1 MVVKR
6 KSKPESRGLRS
17 FSAGFVVPVLIALS
31 LGVSSAYAVSPTPT
45 GYGANI
51 DSAQPSIKVAVVP
64 NMPAIAYGG
73 LVVYAY
79 TVSNTG
85 TVPLSNV
92 TIADNKCQPISPPY
106 GGTNVDG
113 VLKPN
118 GEPWMYACAT
128 FLTTSTVDTATV
140 TGTSGG
146 ITVTA
151 TGTASV
157 TVGPPPVTPPGS
169 PLVTPPSEPT
179 RVPSSKPAPLPVRLK
194 IPKLNIN
201 ANIQYVGLNS
211 SGALG
216 VPGGAAFRADVAW
229 YKAGPR
235 PGEYGTAVIDGH
247 SGRNPG
253 PATVFDNLQKL
264 QKGDTLLVQDGK
276 GKSLTFVV
284 REGRIYS
291 PNANAPEVFS
301 SVNGT
306 HLNLITCIWNASAKA
321 FTKRFVVFADL
332 QQ

>member
-1 MVVKR
+1 MVVKG
-6 KSKPESRGLRS
+6 KSKPESRGLRR
-17 FSAGFVVPVLIALS
+17 FNTGFALPVLVALS
-31 LGVSSAYAVSPTPT
+31 MGVSTAYAVTPTPAAL
-45 GYGANI
+45 GANI
-51 DSAQPSIKVAVVP
+51 DSAQPSIQVSVVP

-106 GGTNVDG
+106 GGTNVNG
-113 VLKPN
+113 VLKAN
-118 GEPWMYACAT
+118 GESWMYSCAT
-128 FLTTSTVDTATV
+128 FLTTNTVDTATV
-140 TGTSGG
+140 TGTYSGV
-146 ITVTA
+146 TVTA
-151 TGTASV
+151 TGSASV
-157 TVGPPPVTPPGS
+157 TVGPPPATAPGTPTVTPPFV
-169 PLVTPPSEPT
+169 PTREPPS
-179 RVPSSKPAPLPVRLK
+179 KAAPLPARLK

-201 ANIQYVGLNS
+201 AAIQYIGLTS

-216 VPGGAAFRADVAW
+216 VPGGRAFRSDVGW
-229 YKAGPR
+229 YKSGPR
-235 PGEYGTAVIDGH
+235 PGENGTAVIDGH

-264 QKGDTLLVQDGK
+264 QKGDTLLVQDAK
-276 GKSLTFVV
+276 GKTLTFVV
-284 REGRIYS
+284 QEGRIYS

-301 SVNGT
+301 SSTGT
-306 HLNLITCIWNASAKA
+306 HLNLITCIWNPSAKA